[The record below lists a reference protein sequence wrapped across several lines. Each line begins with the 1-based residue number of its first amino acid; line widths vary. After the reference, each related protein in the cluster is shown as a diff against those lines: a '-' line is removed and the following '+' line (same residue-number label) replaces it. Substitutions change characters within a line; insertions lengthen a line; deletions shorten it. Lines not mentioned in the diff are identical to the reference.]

1 MFILKIVSLGW
12 LLRQIVIHEIRR
24 LSELPISYP
33 PSLFPFAYL
42 TPCCI
47 SSSLVCVHVCM
58 WVHVCCW
65 QGWFF
70 SYSMSK
76 LSFTLSWLSGFLLW
90 PISRPFLP
98 ACLPSSGWSS
108 SLGFFFFVRENIL
121 HVHFIPECWRAYLS
135 NWQMGWLLVATW
147 HGERHLKV
155 CICSCGPSRDSL

>member
-108 SLGFFFFVRENIL
+108 SLGVFF
-121 HVHFIPECWRAYLS
+121 LS
-135 NWQMGWLLVATW
+135 GRTFYMCTLSLSAEERTCQTDRWGDYWLPLDMESDT
-147 HGERHLKV
+147 
-155 CICSCGPSRDSL
+155 